1 MAYDYDKIKQQ
12 YEALSP
18 DKQKQFAEMNKND
31 STGNFQKFMNQYN
44 AEKNQTT
51 NTAKSTGTTVSK
63 NTVSNNNYWQPTEYQ
78 PNPSWTNKSNSYV
91 NQWHGNYAYDT
102 GTQYYEKQGW
112 NQTYS
117 SNTNVVNSVRDAWN
131 AKSYE
136 EQQELLKN
144 NPKMQETLTKY
155 GITNKEQWTPTWAKS
170 SPYENQWEGQYYY
183 DWEYYRKEWDKWQWN
198 QGNGWDY
205 QDNSP
210 ERMAEILRNLDDLSK
225 SNPWLFSDYNSF
237 YNAFIAWKGRSQE
250 QIDTLNDYFNRMKQ
264 YNKYN
269 NMSSDDIWA
278 WLVNWTIPE
287 DYLNYLKYNDPQRY
301 AEVQEARKKGE
312 DKIKADASI
321 DTIGVMT
328 WEIDEAQTSTWKVIE
343 WLKAQWLFV
352 DKDWNLIDDRT
363 ENYASEEELWYQKQ
377 IADINARNLDIDNT
391 VKHTYDDLVERY
403 PWASKAT
410 LMAMAQDMNSDL
422 LREKENNLVQL
433 TKLQGYVNYMQQERE
448 DRTQIWKDSIS
459 QLQKEYGMYYDYS
472 PEWMSELAQAQ
483 YAATNVTL
491 DQADNGTDTQ
501 KQMALDS
508 VLSDYYDKYWSII
521 QRSKSQVIND
531 VMAYAKKNGVSLSQ
545 ALEDNFLKF
554 LRQKPEF
561 ATLSSWRTITDGWT
575 DKWSVEKIKDAD
587 WNEYSVMVNQATWE
601 IRDMSWNSFSWSST
615 VWSTAKTGYWKEYTV
630 VSSEQLV
637 NWLSDFLEGYEIWDK
652 WWQCWTFVNK
662 WLQEIWV
669 GKVYDNSKES
679 KLNSKNEE
687 ADATAQTGWV
697 AIWNPDKLT
706 WDGNKYGHVG
716 WVIKDNW
723 DWTVTVLDSNWT
735 KNPKTWKYDET
746 VWMHTVNKSSLYGYF
761 NPSKWTTTSEN
772 WDLYYAKV
780 LSWIPTQLRN
790 TDVEKQWYIDIAK
803 EQKEKGLTP
812 FEAAMSIIWF
822 DITNKSQEAQDVKNK
837 VLSVVR
843 AQWEDTMFN
852 SAVLSSIAEDINS
865 SNYEWAL
872 RTLENQLW
880 KYMSEKLKTN
890 FSRDWLTSAMQAISD
905 FDQWNTNWAAWT
917 WNNLSSY
924 IWWDWAKTIKFNSN
938 LSNLSSAMRSL
949 WYTDDEI
956 ERLLPKLTYNKANFK
971 TSIDEIQKNI
981 LNRYNAQRNN
991 HWMPSESR
999 ASLLWS
1005 IPLSSVYG
1013 LNAEMEAINSI

>member
-1 MAYDYDKIKQQ
+1 MAYDYEKIKQQ

-18 DKQKQFAEMNKND
+18 DKQKQFADMNKND

-51 NTAKSTGTTVSK
+51 NTAKTTGTTVSK
-63 NTVSNNNYWQPTEYQ
+63 NTTSNSSYWVPTEYQ
-78 PNPSWTNKSNSYV
+78 PSWTNKSNNYV
-91 NQWHGNYAYDT
+91 NQWQGNYAYDEWT
-102 GTQYYEKQGW
+102 KYYEKQGW
-112 NQTYS
+112 NQTYP

-136 EQQELLKN
+136 EQQELLKS

-155 GITNKEQWTPTWAKS
+155 GITNKEQWTPTWAKGS
-170 SPYENQWEGQYYY
+170 EYANQWEWQYQYNPKTWYY
-183 DWEYYRKEWDKWQWN
+183 EKVN
-198 QGNGWDY
+198 QGATQWGNQPTNQGWDY

-225 SNPWLFSDYNSF
+225 TNPWLFSDYNSF

-250 QIDTLNDYFNRMKQ
+250 QIDVLNDYFNKMKQ

-301 AEVQEARKKGE
+301 AEIQEARKKGE

-328 WEIDEAQTSTWKVIE
+328 GEIDEAQTSTWKVIE

-363 ENYASEEELWYQKQ
+363 ENYASEEELGYQKE

-448 DRTQIWKDSIS
+448 DRTQSWKDSIS

-521 QRSKSQVIND
+521 QRSKNQVIND
-531 VMAYAKKNGVSLSQ
+531 VMAYAKNNGVSLSQ
-545 ALEDNFLKF
+545 ALEDNFLKY
-554 LRQKPEF
+554 LRQKPWYNDISNWGATSDEY
-561 ATLSSWRTITDGWT
+561 TLSS
-575 DKWSVEKIKDAD
+575 
-587 WNEYSVMVNQATWE
+587 
-601 IRDMSWNSFSWSST
+601 
-615 VWSTAKTGYWKEYTV
+615 
-630 VSSEQLV
+630 
-637 NWLSDFLEGYEIWDK
+637 YEW
-652 WWQCWTFVNK
+652 
-662 WLQEIWV
+662 
-669 GKVYDNSKES
+669 
-679 KLNSKNEE
+679 
-687 ADATAQTGWV
+687 
-697 AIWNPDKLT
+697 P
-706 WDGNKYGHVG
+706 
-716 WVIKDNW
+716 
-723 DWTVTVLDSNWT
+723 DWTKHIVRFN
-735 KNPKTWKYDET
+735 KNTWQWDEL
-746 VWMHTVNKSSLYGYF
+746 SL
-761 NPSKWTTTSEN
+761 
-772 WDLYYAKV
+772 WDIV
-780 LSWIPTQLRN
+780 S
-790 TDVEKQWYIDIAK
+790 DI
-803 EQKEKGLTP
+803 
-812 FEAAMSIIWF
+812 
-822 DITNKSQEAQDVKNK
+822 
-837 VLSVVR
+837 
-843 AQWEDTMFN
+843 
-852 SAVLSSIAEDINS
+852 EDI
-865 SNYEWAL
+865 
-872 RTLENQLW
+872 
-880 KYMSEKLKTN
+880 
-890 FSRDWLTSAMQAISD
+890 DWLTSTDRNKRKQALFNLAQQADTPEEQAQLIAAAMQWNYAGTCWAYANDINYAITWDRNWIFGNDVKQKEWVCDNTEWWNIKAWD
-905 FDQWNTNWAAWT
+905 FVVFNYQKIPWVSRNTVPSWLWWTDLETWQDMYDHGHVWYVTWVDAQWNITMTHTKSQIATTSTFNKNTKLGQALYGSYTPVWWYDKAIPDSIYKAVWTAAEK
-917 WNNLSSY
+917 
-924 IWWDWAKTIKFNSN
+924 WDFKTLDDLAK
-938 LSNLSSAMRSL
+938 RY
-949 WYTDDEI
+949 WYTDSNALVRQY
-956 ERLLPKLTYNKANFK
+956 ERQYQDSIVPVTEWLLKKIDQLIAATKDTSKSERVLTLSWEWSYVNSAWYAAYK
-971 TSIDEIQKNI
+971 
-981 LNRYNAQRNN
+981 
-991 HWMPSESR
+991 
-999 ASLLWS
+999 SLLNDYALDKLSNMTVKLSPMSDTDVKIVASASNAFMNEWYRYDNDDYFRDLQNIRDS
-1005 IPLSSVYG
+1005 IISRSPVLQKKYWDT
-1013 LNAEMEAINSI
+1013 NSWNWQKQYYDWTTKKFTTTKPRWVLWGNQ

>member
-1 MAYDYDKIKQQ
+1 MAYDYEKIKQQ

-44 AEKNQTT
+44 AERNQTT
-51 NTAKSTGTTVSK
+51 NTAKTTGTTVSN
-63 NTVSNNNYWQPTEYQ
+63 NTTSNSSYWAPTEYQ
-78 PNPSWTNKSNSYV
+78 PSWTNKSNSYV
-91 NQWHGNYAYDT
+91 NQWQGNYAYDT

-155 GITNKEQWTPTWAKS
+155 GITNKEQWTPTWSKS
-170 SPYENQWEGQYYY
+170 SPYENQWEGQYQYNPKTWYY
-183 DWEYYRKEWDKWQWN
+183 EKVNQDGSQWGN
-198 QGNGWDY
+198 QGNNGWDY

-250 QIDTLNDYFNRMKQ
+250 QIDTLNDYFKRMK
-264 YNKYN
+264 KYWEYDN
-269 NMSSDDIWA
+269 LSSDDLWY
-278 WLVNWTIPE
+278 WLAHGQPYE
-287 DYLNYLKYNDPQRY
+287 DYLAYMKYNDPQRY
-301 AEVQEARKKGE
+301 AEIQEARKKEE
-312 DKIKADASI
+312 DKIKSDASM
-321 DTIGVMT
+321 DTIGNMT
-328 WEIDEAQTSTWKVIE
+328 WEIDPTKTATWKVIE

-363 ENYASEEELWYQKQ
+363 ENYASEEELGYQKQ

-391 VKHTYDDLVERY
+391 VKHTYDDLVDRY

-410 LMAMAQDMNSDL
+410 LMAMAQDMNADL
-422 LREKENNLVQL
+422 LREKENNLVEL
-433 TKLQGYVNYMQQERE
+433 TRLQGYVWYMQQERE
-448 DRTQIWKDSIS
+448 DRTQIWKDAIS

-531 VMAYAKKNGVSLSQ
+531 VMKLAKDKWITLSQ
-545 ALEDNFLKF
+545 ALQENFITPLKS
-554 LRQKPEF
+554 KPDYE
-561 ATLSSWRTITDGWT
+561 TLSSWRTIANSQQ
-575 DKWSVEKIKDAD
+575 DKWAKLSDDKLFNTV
-587 WNEYSVMVNQATWE
+587 TWE
-601 IRDMSWNSFSWSST
+601 IIDASGNTISGWTYAS
-615 VWSTAKTGYWKEYTV
+615 VWSTVKAWNWVDYTV
-630 VSSEQLV
+630 QSSEQLIS
-637 NWLSDFLEGYEIWDK
+637 WLGDFISWYNEWDV
-652 WWQCWTFVNK
+652 WGWCWAFVNK
-662 WLQEIWV
+662 WLKDMWV
-669 GKVYDNSKES
+669 TNSNMYGNSKES

-687 ADATAQTGWV
+687 ADATPQTWWV

-706 WDGNKYGHVG
+706 WDGNKYGHI
-716 WVIKDNW
+716 WFVIKDNW
-723 DWTVTVLDSNWT
+723 DGTVKVVDSNWV
-735 KNPKTWKYDET
+735 KNAKWEYDKTVHVHD
-746 VWMHTVNKSSLYGYF
+746 VNKSSLYGYF
-761 NPSKWTTTSEN
+761 NPSKWTTTESNDWE
-772 WDLYYAKV
+772 LYYAKV

-803 EQKEKGLTP
+803 WLREKWLSS
-812 FEAAMSIIWF
+812 FEAAMAVMWF
-822 DITNKSQEAQDVKNK
+822 DVTNNSPEAQATKQKILDTTM
-837 VLSVVR
+837 
-843 AQWEDTMFN
+843 AQWDEIVFN
-852 SAVLSSIAEDINS
+852 SNVLASMGESINAWD
-865 SNYEWAL
+865 YEWAL

-880 KYMSEKLKTN
+880 KYMSDKLKIN
-890 FSRDWLTSAMQAISD
+890 YNRDWLTSAMQAISD
-905 FDQWNTNWAAWT
+905 FDQWNTNWIKWV
-917 WNNLSSY
+917 WNTLSSY
-924 IWWDWAKTIKFNSN
+924 IWWDWNKTIKFNSN

-949 WYTDDEI
+949 WFTDDEI
-956 ERLLPKLTYNKANFK
+956 ERLLPKLTYNKTNFK
-971 TSIDEIQKNI
+971 ASIDELQKNI
-981 LNRYNAQRNN
+981 LNRYNQLRAN
-991 HWMPSESR
+991 HWMPAESR
-999 ASLLWS
+999 ASLLWNL
-1005 IPLSSVYG
+1005 PLSSVYG